1 MSCKD
6 SLLFKVFS
14 PKFFPNGNILEAS
27 ARTRGSFAWRSI
39 MQAKPLILTGSSW
52 RVGDGQ
58 KIPIKNANW
67 LPEEGHRRIM
77 SPLPSFP
84 HDSKVADL
92 MQGSPLEWDSE
103 KIRSSFLP
111 YDAEA
116 ILQIPISNRSPP
128 DKLIWHATR
137 NGKYTVRSGYHLL
150 LHEVQTSNPGSSR
163 LGERD
168 PLWKTIW
175 SMSVLAKI
183 RSFLWRACHESLP
196 SKLGLMRRKIV
207 DSPWCENCGTGVE
220 DCLHAL
226 WKCPALDTVW
236 SMQQDLAETRKT
248 YHSSFQDLVR
258 QVGLQ
263 NREGILEKFATTCWL
278 LWHKRN
284 QLRLHLPSDDYAQ
297 ICTRAD
303 TLIQEYAVIHYK
315 EQNRSPPN
323 PKATWCPPT
332 SHKYKINFD
341 GAIFRESK
349 EGGIGVVVR
358 DQQGLVIAT
367 LSQRVMTCPSAE
379 MIEARA
385 AKRAIQFALEIGI
398 FDVIFEGDSE
408 LVINEITSQKTL
420 HSTYGLVLEDAK
432 ALLHHFERFRFT
444 HTRRSGNSVAHAL
457 ARRALN
463 IQNLCVWMEDV
474 PPDIIPVLY
483 SDFSSIK

>member
-39 MQAKPLILTGSSW
+39 MQAKPFILTGSSW

-116 ILQIPISNRSPP
+116 ILQIPISNCSPP

-226 WKCPALDTVW
+226 WKCPALDTV
-236 SMQQDLAETRKT
+236 
-248 YHSSFQDLVR
+248 
-258 QVGLQ
+258 
-263 NREGILEKFATTCWL
+263 
-278 LWHKRN
+278 
-284 QLRLHLPSDDYAQ
+284 
-297 ICTRAD
+297 
-303 TLIQEYAVIHYK
+303 
-315 EQNRSPPN
+315 
-323 PKATWCPPT
+323 
-332 SHKYKINFD
+332 
-341 GAIFRESK
+341 
-349 EGGIGVVVR
+349 
-358 DQQGLVIAT
+358 
-367 LSQRVMTCPSAE
+367 
-379 MIEARA
+379 
-385 AKRAIQFALEIGI
+385 
-398 FDVIFEGDSE
+398 
-408 LVINEITSQKTL
+408 
-420 HSTYGLVLEDAK
+420 
-432 ALLHHFERFRFT
+432 
-444 HTRRSGNSVAHAL
+444 
-457 ARRALN
+457 
-463 IQNLCVWMEDV
+463 
-474 PPDIIPVLY
+474 
-483 SDFSSIK
+483 